1 MARSLPAQPA
11 ATDEEGRERTFAPK
25 LRGDAPLVP
34 VHSAENRAL
43 VAVVAILAFLAALCA
58 CVAGLVA
65 TASQQWQGSI
75 GREMTIQVRPVS
87 QRDLEADTA
96 RAAALARAASG
107 IAE

>member
-1 MARSLPAQPA
+1 MARNNRSPSKA
-11 ATDEEGRERTFAPK
+11 AEEERPERAFTPRLK
-25 LRGDAPLVP
+25 RDAPLVP

-58 CVAGLVA
+58 CIAGLVA
-65 TASQQWQGSI
+65 TTAQQRPAPM
-75 GREMTIQVRPVS
+75 GREMTIRVRPVS

-107 IAE
+107 IA